1 MKPVFSI
8 LTLAFLLFAA
18 CTENKKQVQNEEQP
32 ESELFDTDDEQTTD
46 AVENDNDKPTRDR
59 YSFRVAYDFA
69 DEEDEGSEVL
79 GVNIIACVDGKET
92 DKSFS
97 SAELMGLP
105 SLHADNE
112 IKWYR
117 EDDINFDGYPDLLIY
132 CGMGGPSFDDDF
144 YTAYVWN
151 PDTREFFN
159 VDDFENILN
168 PVFNRDDKT
177 IKGFYNDEDGRVIE
191 TYRWDEDGKRIE
203 LVSRQTQT
211 EPDN

>member
-1 MKPVFSI
+1 MRRVSVLVVLCLCLVAGVKAQKSSLYERKDFSFKM
-8 LTLAFLLFAA
+8 T
-18 CTENKKQVQNEEQP
+18 TEKDSDGKIRTVK
-32 ESELFDTDDEQTTD
+32 LH
-46 AVENDNDKPTRDR
+46 
-59 YSFRVAYDFA
+59 
-69 DEEDEGSEVL
+69 
-79 GVNIIACVDGKET
+79 ACVGSNAVSNFTFKVVVPTEDIG
-92 DKSFS
+92 
-97 SAELMGLP
+97 
-105 SLHADNE
+105 E
-112 IKWYR
+112 IT
-117 EDDINFDGYPDLLIY
+117 EPDINFDGYPDLLIY

-168 PVFNRDDKT
+168 PVFDRDDKT